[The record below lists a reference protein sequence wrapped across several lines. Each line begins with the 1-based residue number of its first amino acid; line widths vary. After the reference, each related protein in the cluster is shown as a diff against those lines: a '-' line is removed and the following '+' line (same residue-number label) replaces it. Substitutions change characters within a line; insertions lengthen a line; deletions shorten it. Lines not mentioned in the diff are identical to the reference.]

1 MVFVGIAATPPD
13 GGLAARAEP
22 SPRIVVWTDA
32 GSDPITRGATMTVR
46 YRTDVDGYVTIMRV
60 DTDGRLR
67 VLFPRRPDDDNFAR
81 GGIEHRVPGRGE
93 DYTLRVEE
101 YPGEGFLFA
110 LVTLDPLEFPRLESG
125 VDFDYAA
132 LGVPARIT
140 SDPYAIYAGMLAA
153 LLPEGYLGYAQ
164 DAVPYFVED
173 QHGYPRFVCYQC
185 HAYVSPAVWDPYA
198 HTCIRWRVVDAG
210 WPYPF
215 ANLPGSDVVIAAPL
229 PPRFVVEPRKP
240 GDVAPAGPTAR
251 APRGADG
258 RRPSTATAPAPPR
271 RIPVPAARPGTA
283 PSPTSPKA
291 GPTSRRHAAP
301 SAGRANPTTAKK
313 SPSTSGR
320 RASSPPSRARK
331 HNQNA
336 AKH

>member
-1 MVFVGIAATPPD
+1 MTRSILLVALAIGAVPP
-13 GGLAARAEP
+13 GRGLPARAES

-32 GSDPITRGATMTVR
+32 GNDPLTRGETMTVR

-67 VLFPRRPDDDNFAR
+67 VLFPRQPDDDNFAR
-81 GGIEHRVPGRGE
+81 GGVEHRVPGRGG

-125 VDFDYAA
+125 ADFDYAA
-132 LGVPARIT
+132 LGVPSRIT
-140 SDPYAIYAGMLAA
+140 SDPYAIFAGILAGI
-153 LLPEGYLGYAQ
+153 LPEGYLGYAQ

-198 HTCIRWRVVDAG
+198 HSCVRWRVVDAG

-215 ANLPGSDVVIAAPL
+215 AGVPGSDVGIAAPL
-229 PPRFVVEPRKP
+229 PE
-240 GDVAPAGPTAR
+240 
-251 APRGADG
+251 
-258 RRPSTATAPAPPR
+258 
-271 RIPVPAARPGTA
+271 
-283 PSPTSPKA
+283 
-291 GPTSRRHAAP
+291 
-301 SAGRANPTTAKK
+301 
-313 SPSTSGR
+313 
-320 RASSPPSRARK
+320 
-331 HNQNA
+331 
-336 AKH
+336 